1 MDYGIAI
8 QCNTMKLKKDK
19 ENMCLPAS
27 RHGYD
32 ILLGKNHVAVEFHP
46 LWETLVYKCS

>member
-8 QCNTMKLKKDK
+8 QCNTMKLLKKDK

-32 ILLGKNHVAVEFHP
+32 LLLG
-46 LWETLVYKCS
+46 